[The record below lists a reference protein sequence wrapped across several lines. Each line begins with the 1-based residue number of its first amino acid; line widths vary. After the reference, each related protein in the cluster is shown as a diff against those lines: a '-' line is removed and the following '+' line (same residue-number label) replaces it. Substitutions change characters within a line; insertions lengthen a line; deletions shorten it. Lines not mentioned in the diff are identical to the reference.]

1 MQSAITEE
9 DLDQILTVIGASWAE
24 STKELYGTGLLVY
37 HVYCDVHNIPDNHR
51 APVSQ
56 NLLSAFLASCAGS
69 QSGSTIANYAAAIRV
84 WHILHGLE
92 WNIDEK
98 ECKAVLRGGSKLAP
112 LSAMR
117 PKHAPFLVKI
127 LEKFRLSMDITRPR
141 GAAVFACLTCAF
153 YCVARLG
160 KPKPP

>member
-1 MQSAITEE
+1 MQSAVTEE

-37 HVYCDVHNIPDNHR
+37 HVYCNIHNIPDNHR

-69 QSGSTIANYAAAIRV
+69 QSGSTIANYAAAIRA

-117 PKHAPFLVKI
+117 PKRAPFSVEI

-141 GAAVFACLTCAF
+141 DAAVFACLTCAF